1 MYRELMGAVAEN
13 CEPPCSGREGR
24 WAFEM
29 VLGIYQSH
37 RESGKRI
44 DLPMPDRRHPL
55 EVWREE
61 A

>member
-1 MYRELMGAVAEN
+1 LMGAVAEDRK
-13 CEPPCSGREGR
+13 PPCSGQEGR